1 MVLGRYCRVTSND
14 HVVLSG
20 TRLSLYIMETVYCAV
35 CEEQL
40 GLDSD
45 HVVIDAEIKRINDR
59 NDRDDYAMHTDC
71 WRDLSAEWV
80 NPA

>member
-1 MVLGRYCRVTSND
+1 
-14 HVVLSG
+14 
-20 TRLSLYIMETVYCAV
+20 METVYCAV